1 MRGCLSLLSLVLVGI
16 LAGCGSPLSG
26 TWQASGPAGADHPIA
41 GVTFCHDGTFTANAD
56 YGSGKSHM
64 MSGCYKM
71 AGDKLTLCTKESK
84 RDYSAKLSGDCLEI
98 THEGKT
104 QKLCRMKCNVDVCCA
119 DGAACCK
126 PM

>member
-1 MRGCLSLLSLVLVGI
+1 MRTRMCVVSLALTSL
-16 LAGCGSPLSG
+16 LAGCGGPLSG
-26 TWQASGPAGADHPIA
+26 TWQASGPAGPDHPIA

-71 AGDKLTLCTKESK
+71 TGDKLTLCTKDAK
-84 RDYSAKLSGDCLEI
+84 RDYTAKVTGDCLEI

-104 QKLCRMKCNVDVCCA
+104 QKLCRMKCNSTACCG
-119 DGAACCK
+119 DSAACCAG
-126 PM
+126 M